1 VTSENGG
8 AHGVTARIRGLVRAI
23 EQNDQAQIEAAVLR
37 LSRSRRALAPLA
49 FMVGAFALLFDG
61 VRLLVTHWRLT
72 LVQILPAMWIWIVT
86 FDLKAHVLHGRSF
99 HVIRG
104 PILIPII
111 LVIMAI
117 TAAAFF
123 LNAVFALAVA
133 QPGEPDIRAGRDAA
147 WRRRT
152 PILVSGSVVGLALG
166 FATMVVTRWGR
177 PWFGISLSIVLGVM
191 MVSYVLVPA
200 RLIGGKPRQSRR
212 DKLMTS
218 TLGGLLSATVCT
230 PPYLLGRVGLLMLGS
245 KALLI
250 PGIVLLAVA
259 ATLQAGATGAVRA
272 VKLSVSLV
280 GHLDAND
287 ATDATTATATAATD
301 ATETTETPTAASESG
316 APAGTGPQA

>member
-1 VTSENGG
+1 V
-8 AHGVTARIRGLVRAI
+8 
-23 EQNDQAQIEAAVLR
+23 
-37 LSRSRRALAPLA
+37 
-49 FMVGAFALLFDG
+49 ALLFDG

-72 LVQILPAMWIWIVT
+72 LVQILPAMWIWVVT
-86 FDLKAHVLHGRSF
+86 FDLKAHVLRGKSF

-111 LVIMAI
+111 LVITAI

-133 QPGEPDIRAGRDAA
+133 RPGEPDIRAGRDAA

-191 MVSYVLVPA
+191 MLCYVLVPA

-212 DKLMTS
+212 DKLMTT
-218 TLGGLLSATVCT
+218 TLGGVLSATVCT
-230 PPYLLGRVGLLMLGS
+230 PPYLLGRIGLLMIGS

-250 PGIVLLAVA
+250 PGIILLAVA

-272 VKLSVSLV
+272 VKLSASLV
-280 GHLDAND
+280 GHRDGAE
-287 ATDATTATATAATD
+287 TTAAT
-301 ATETTETPTAASESG
+301 SG
-316 APAGTGPQA
+316 AAESEAPAATGPQP

>member
-1 VTSENGG
+1 MRSPYGDDVTREHGG
-8 AHGVTARIRGLVRAI
+8 AHGVTARIRALVRAI

-37 LSRSRRALAPLA
+37 LSRRRRALAPLA
-49 FMVGAFALLFDG
+49 FMVGACALLFDG
-61 VRLLVTHWRLT
+61 IRLLVTHWRLT
-72 LVQILPAMWIWIVT
+72 LVQILPAMWIWLVT
-86 FDLKAHVLHGRSF
+86 FDLKVHVLHGRSF

-111 LVIMAI
+111 LVIVAI

-152 PILVSGSVVGLALG
+152 PILLSGSIVGLALG

-191 MVSYVLVPA
+191 MLSYVLVPA
-200 RLIGGKPRQSRR
+200 RLIGGTPRHSRR
-212 DKLMTS
+212 DKLMTT

-230 PPYLLGRVGLLMLGS
+230 PPYVLGRIGLLMLGS

-250 PGIVLLAVA
+250 PGIFLLAVA

-272 VKLSVSLV
+272 VTLSVSLV
-280 GHLDAND
+280 GHRGESERAE
-287 ATDATTATATAATD
+287 AAQ
-301 ATETTETPTAASESG
+301 PSG
-316 APAGTGPQA
+316 AVESEAQAGTGQQA